1 MATYAELSCLNKI
14 LLQKMNRQQKKIRKL
29 TDELVNAKTYE
40 TMLDSLQNCLEHN
53 SYDELCVCVDC
64 DKYNNMGEATYYF
77 DEPYCERCS
86 ENYNFKF
93 CECCGNVWDLDDEA
107 DKEEVLIDF
116 NGNPYCSGSNHCET
130 RYEEAMTEY
139 FKKKYKVVMDE
150 VNSLPSS

>member
-14 LLQKMNRQQKKIRKL
+14 LLQKLNNQQKEIKKL
-29 TDELVNAKTYE
+29 KNELVKTMTYE

-64 DKYNNMGEATYYF
+64 DKYINMGNATYYF
-77 DEPYCERCS
+77 DEPYCESCS

-107 DKEEVLIDF
+107 DKKEVLFDLE
-116 NGNPYCSGSNHCET
+116 GNPYCSGYNHCET